1 MNKVRKFYF
10 PIHLNG
16 GNRGCEG
23 IAKGTAKILCEEKTQ
38 LIGLCTNPIFDKKL
52 GIDKYVTLYP
62 SRKLSIYDRVKRRI
76 CSVLYSK
83 EQMIKYD
90 YRLHY
95 GKFLDCIKE
104 QDVMLSTGGDM
115 MCYVNNEVIYTNNKL
130 HDRGVKTV
138 LWGCSMGPEN
148 LTPEKEETLKNF
160 SLVYAR
166 ETLSLKFFQEL
177 GLNNVVCFPDPAFVL
192 EPEEVHLPEIFSH
205 GDVIGINL
213 SNYVLGGFTLDT
225 LFGKQVKQM
234 IDTIIEK
241 TQLKILLIPHVTW
254 HDQDDRV
261 VAQHIVELF
270 ATSNRVSVLDVDNL
284 NYCQIRYVISK
295 CKYFIGARTHAVISA
310 YSTCVPTIAL
320 GYSIKS
326 KGIAKDLGLPEILV
340 VNCKEYNKKDTLLD
354 SIQYLIDNESNIKTH
369 LNEIMPDYCKRA
381 YLMRPIINEL

>member
-1 MNKVRKFYF
+1 MNNITKYYF
-10 PIHLNG
+10 PVHLNS

-23 IAKGTAKILCEEKTQ
+23 IAKGTACILGEDKER
-38 LIGLCTNPIFDKKL
+38 LIGLCTNISLDRKF
-52 GIDKYVTLYP
+52 GIDRFVTLVP
-62 SRKLSIYDRVKRRI
+62 SYKPTYYDRTVRRLFSI
-76 CSVLYSK
+76 THDNLI
-83 EQMIKYD
+83 EYD
-90 YRLHY
+90 YELYY
-95 GKFLDCIKE
+95 GKFLRTIKK

-148 LTPEKEETLKNF
+148 LTPEKEETLKKF

-192 EPEEVHLPEIFSH
+192 EPEEAQLPEIFSQ

-225 LFGKQVKQM
+225 PFGMQVKQM
-234 IDTIIEK
+234 IESIIEK

-254 HDQDDRV
+254 PDQDDRV
-261 VAQHIVELF
+261 VAQHIVEQF
-270 ATSNRVSVLDVDNL
+270 VTSKRVSVLDVDNL
-284 NYCQIRYVISK
+284 NYCQIRYIISK
-295 CKYFIGARTHAVISA
+295 CKYFVGARTHAVISA

-340 VNCKEYNKKDTLLD
+340 VNSKDNNKNSTLLD
-354 SIQYLIDNESNIKTH
+354 SIQYLIDNESNIKSH
-369 LNEIMPDYCKRA
+369 LNEIMPDYCKKA
-381 YLMRPIINEL
+381 YQMRSIINEI